1 MKSKLVVALAM
12 LSLLV
17 LIVPNSADAR
27 GPLRA
32 SAAIWSHGELYGTVG
47 TPTAFTDPPEH
58 STDTLYNFQ
67 MSGLMGQ
74 RSISSAAPGDRD
86 FNGGRW
92 SVMRVIF
99 TDQGMMVH
107 DPDGDGE
114 VNFELMSEDEV
125 LHHEQLGHLTIEET
139 GTYFECPM
147 LPGRNQ
153 E

>member
-1 MKSKLVVALAM
+1 MKSTLMTTLGAFALLALM
-12 LSLLV
+12 
-17 LIVPNSADAR
+17 VPTSASAK

-47 TPTAFTDPPEH
+47 TPTEFRDPPEGT
-58 STDTLYNFQ
+58 TDTLYNFQ

-74 RSISSAAPGDRD
+74 RAISEAAPGDRD

-92 SVMRVIF
+92 SVVRAIF
-99 TDQGMMVH
+99 TDLGMMVH

-114 VNFELMSEDEV
+114 VNFELTSAEEV
-125 LHHEQLGHLTIEET
+125 LDHVDLGHIILEHADF
-139 GTYFECPM
+139 YFECPM

-153 E
+153 Q